1 MLTNEDIEVP
11 KKLIM
16 LYLAILVSVDS
27 RPSFSA
33 QLSAKYLIVNLI

>member
-11 KKLIM
+11 KKLIIQYYVVE
-16 LYLAILVSVDS
+16 LSLANS

-33 QLSAKYLIVNLI
+33 QLSAEKTDKL

>member
-16 LYLAILVSVDS
+16 LYLAILASVDS

-33 QLSAKYLIVNLI
+33 QLSTQL